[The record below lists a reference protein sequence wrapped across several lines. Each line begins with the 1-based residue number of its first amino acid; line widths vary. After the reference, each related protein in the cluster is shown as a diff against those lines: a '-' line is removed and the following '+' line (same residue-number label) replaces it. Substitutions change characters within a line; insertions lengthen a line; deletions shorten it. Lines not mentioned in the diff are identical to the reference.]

1 MTSAK
6 TKRPSLETLIE
17 NEDLGLESLHPGG
30 LDTTQELARLCQIG
44 KDTSVLEVASG
55 TGESACYLSASL
67 EARVV
72 GIERSDFMIE
82 RARQKAKPRNLEI
95 EFEQADAHQ
104 LPFGEA
110 AFERVLSECTT
121 CLLDKERAIREMV
134 RVVKPG
140 GYVGIHDICWQ
151 PDTPSKMK
159 KRLAETEEESP
170 ETLEGWKLL
179 FEKAGLVE
187 IETVDKSFLIPTWI
201 KDSKKKLGFKGQ
213 LKLWLK
219 IVRRWGI
226 RGLRNIWSS
235 ERIFQ
240 SQYTGYGIIVGR
252 KPSTN

>member
-6 TKRPSLETLIE
+6 TKRPSLEALIE

-30 LDTTQELARLCQIG
+30 LETTQALAKLCHIG
-44 KDTSVLEVASG
+44 KDNSVLEVASG

-67 EARVV
+67 EACVV
-72 GIERSDFMIE
+72 GIDRSDFMIE
-82 RARQKAKPRNLEI
+82 RARQKAKQRNLEI

-226 RGLRNIWSS
+226 LGLRNIWSS

>member
-1 MTSAK
+1 MTLDRK
-6 TKRPSLETLIE
+6 KCPSLENLIE

-30 LDTTQELARLCQIG
+30 LEITQELARLCQIG

-67 EARVV
+67 QACVV
-72 GIERSDFMIE
+72 GIDSSDSMIE
-82 RARQKAKPRNLEI
+82 RAKQKAKQRNLEI
-95 EFEQADAHQ
+95 EFEKADAHQ

-110 AFERVLSECTT
+110 TFERVFSECTT

-134 RVVKPG
+134 RIVKPG

-151 PDTPSKMK
+151 PDTPEKMK
-159 KRLAETEEESP
+159 KRLAESEGESP

-179 FEKAGLVE
+179 FEKAGLVD

-201 KDSKKKLGFKGQ
+201 KESKKKLGLKGE
-213 LKLWLK
+213 LKILLK
-219 IVRRWGI
+219 IVRKWGL

-235 ERIFQ
+235 EQIFQ

-252 KPSTN
+252 KPLTN